1 MRSGVA
7 ERTRT
12 EHSTGA
18 SSGPSSVTQ
27 KEWPCIPEHIMHPQ
41 TGTRQSS
48 AIPCVGPTVTCSSMS
63 VYKDLTDRALDT
75 VTTRKTDLEAVLT
88 VGLMSVFPGPGRV
101 KTHLSQRTDSSV
113 QR

>member
-1 MRSGVA
+1 MGSGVT

-18 SSGPSSVTQ
+18 RSGPSSVPQ
-27 KEWPCIPEHIMHPQ
+27 KEWPCSPEHIMHPQ

-48 AIPCVGPTVTCSSMS
+48 AIPYVGPTVTCSSMS

-75 VTTRKTDLEAVLT
+75 VIT
-88 VGLMSVFPGPGRV
+88 
-101 KTHLSQRTDSSV
+101 
-113 QR
+113 